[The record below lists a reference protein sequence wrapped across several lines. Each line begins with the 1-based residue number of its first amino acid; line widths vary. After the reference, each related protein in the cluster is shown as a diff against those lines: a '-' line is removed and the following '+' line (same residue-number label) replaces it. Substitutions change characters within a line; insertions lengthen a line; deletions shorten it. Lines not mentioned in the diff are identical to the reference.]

1 MRWVKTNPILQSFDE
16 YFKSMVNFEDYM
28 DATGRVTEPDSI
40 THCPYTWRHGQE
52 GTPVWEIMAQYPD
65 RFQTFQVGLTGVEDA
80 VPIVGFYDFS
90 KLKTDEPGR
99 VELVDVG
106 GGQGQSLKMVLE
118 AHPDLSP
125 SKMVLQDKPEVLQLA
140 KESHILPEAVV
151 LMEHDFYTEQPVKGT
166 LSHSFYLLPKLDF
179 HF

>member
-1 MRWVKTNPILQSFDE
+1 MRSVRTNPQRFDE
-16 YFKSMVNFEDYM
+16 YFKSMVVFDEYM
-28 DATGRVTEPDSI
+28 DATGRVTEPDSV

-52 GTPVWEIMAQYPD
+52 GKSVWEIMAQYPD
-65 RFQTFQVGLTGVEDA
+65 RFKTFQLGIAGAEDS
-80 VPIVGFYDFS
+80 VPIVGYYDFS

-106 GGQGQSLKMVLE
+106 GGQGQSLKMLLE

-125 SKMVLQDKPEVLQLA
+125 SKMVLQDQAHVLQLA
-140 KESHILPEAVV
+140 KESHILPEGVV
-151 LMEHDFYTEQPVKGT
+151 MMIHDFYTEQPVKGT
-166 LSHSFYLLPKLDF
+166 LSNSSYLLSKLDF